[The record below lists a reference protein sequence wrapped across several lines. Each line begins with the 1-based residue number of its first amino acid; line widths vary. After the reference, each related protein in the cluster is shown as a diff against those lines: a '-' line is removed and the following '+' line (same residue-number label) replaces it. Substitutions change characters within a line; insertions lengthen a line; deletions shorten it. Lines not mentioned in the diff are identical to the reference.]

1 MKQKSIYIIFLLSN
15 FVLMAIAQCNPLE
28 GRVSL
33 MHERRAEPYPN
44 DRTIVTSRYV
54 SLQWPFA
61 FDDSPVEAGLD
72 GIEEDSSPKKLSPDK
87 VNYRI
92 RLSQDSTFSQNVI
105 KANTGWAFYN
115 PTETL
120 VNGKWYWQYAYVE
133 DGKDSWSD
141 LFSFTLDRKDG
152 FFNPP
157 TYSTFISKL
166 PTHHPRILIDKNKWA
181 DFIASNITAD
191 ERKWFVK
198 KADEILKESVLDLDK
213 DINLDKLKDLELEM
227 QKNAYITRES
237 RRIVDKEEANTDV
250 LIKSYL
256 LTKNKAYYE
265 AAIARVFAMIS
276 WQSSPHL
283 KGDFNASTILSVA
296 SLAYD
301 SFYDQ
306 LSKKQRKELL
316 EQIEVN
322 GEKIFQHFANHLEN
336 HIADNH
342 NWQMNLRIFSFAAY
356 AVYGDLPRANIWT
369 DYAYNV
375 WRARFPGL
383 NEDGGW
389 HNGDSYFHVNLRT
402 LIEVPYF
409 YSSITG
415 YDFFQDPWYIGS
427 ADYVFYTQPPFSKST
442 GNGSSHQKKMK
453 PMGTRVGYADALAKL
468 TNNGFLADY
477 VKTIEAKDTRIL
489 RQGFMAKPG
498 DLSWFRLQNK
508 DVLPTVKPL
517 AGLPFAHVFPQT
529 GIATIMSNLNDF
541 EANAMLSFRS
551 SPYGST
557 SHALANQNAF
567 NTFYGGESLFYSSG
581 HHVSFTDKHSIYS
594 HRSSRAHNTILI
606 DGMMQRI
613 GVEGYGW
620 IPRYYTGDRIAY
632 LVGDASN
639 AYGEVT
645 SELWKARAKVSDLEY
660 SPQNGW
666 DKNKLK
672 CFRRHIVSLEKGAL
686 LFIYDEL
693 EATEPV
699 TFDYL
704 LHTVTKPITVE
715 SMSDFLKVRATNS
728 KGVSEAYIL
737 ADEPLKYE
745 VTDQFF
751 EPAVSWL
758 RADANGKF
766 EKYAN
771 HWHFTAKTS
780 KKLNNKFVTIIDTRG
795 KEDKAIELILSAD
808 RQTMTIGDWKLEYK
822 LQGSERAYFKA
833 SNQKTKD
840 CVIYDG
846 ETKIWDNGKEVTLS
860 DEIPNLEI

>member
-1 MKQKSIYIIFLLSN
+1 MKSIFTTLVLLVSSL
-15 FVLMAIAQCNPLE
+15 VAVAQCNPLA

-33 MHERRAEPYPN
+33 MHEKRAEPYPN
-44 DRTIVTSRYV
+44 DKATVSHRYV

-61 FDDSPVEAGLD
+61 EDGAAVNAGLD
-72 GIEEDSSPKKLSPDK
+72 GIEEESTKKLSPDNI
-87 VNYRI
+87 NYRV
-92 RLSQDSTFSQNVI
+92 RLSQDASFAKNVI
-105 KANTGWAFYN
+105 KANTSWAFYN

-120 VNGKWYWQYAYVE
+120 QNGTWYWQYAYVK
-133 DGKDSWSD
+133 DGKDEWSAVY
-141 LFSFTLDRKDG
+141 SFTLDRQDG

-157 TYSTFISKL
+157 SFSTFVSKL
-166 PTHHPRILIDKNKWA
+166 PTYHPRILVDKNHW
-181 DFIASNITAD
+181 DEFIVGNKTAA
-191 ERKWFVK
+191 EKKWFTK
-198 KADEILKESVLDLDK
+198 KADEILKERILDLDR
-213 DINLDKLKDLELEM
+213 DITLDKLKDLKLEM
-227 QKNAYITRES
+227 QRNAYITRES

-250 LIKSYL
+250 LIKAYL
-256 LTKNKAYYE
+256 LTQNKAYFD

-283 KGDFNASTILSVA
+283 KGDFNAATILSVA

-316 EQIEVN
+316 KQIEIN
-322 GEKIFQHFANHLEN
+322 GENIFQHFANHLEN

-356 AVYGDLPRANIWT
+356 AVYGDLPRAKVWA

-415 YDFFQDPWYIGS
+415 YDFFQDPWYAGS

-453 PMGTRVGYADALAKL
+453 PMGVRVGYADALAKL

-477 VKTIEAKDTRIL
+477 VKVIEQKDDRIL

-498 DLSWFRLQNK
+498 DLSWFRLQSRQA
-508 DVLPTVKPL
+508 LPTVKPL
-517 AGLPFAHVFPQT
+517 SRLPFAHVFPQT
-529 GIATIMSNLNDF
+529 GIATIMSNLTDF
-541 EANAMLSFRS
+541 GANSMLSFRS

-557 SHALANQNAF
+557 SHALANQNAY

-594 HRSSRAHNTILI
+594 HRASRAHNTISV

-639 AYGEVT
+639 AYGKVI
-645 SELWKARAKVSDLEY
+645 SELWQARGKVSDLEY
-660 SPQNGW
+660 SPANGW
-666 DKNKLK
+666 DENKLK
-672 CFRRHIVSLEKGAL
+672 CFRRHVVALEKGAL

-699 TFDYL
+699 TWDYL
-704 LHTVTKPITVE
+704 LHTVTNPIEVE
-715 SMSDFLKVRATNS
+715 QAGSFLKVKATNS
-728 KGVSEAYIL
+728 KGLSEAYL
-737 ADEPLKYE
+737 LSDSPLKYE
-745 VTDQFF
+745 TTDQFF
-751 EPAVSWL
+751 QPAVSWL
-758 RADANGKF
+758 RADAKGNM
-766 EKYAN
+766 EKYEN
-771 HWHFTAKTS
+771 HWHFTAKTP
-780 KKLNNKFVTIIDTRG
+780 KKISNKFVTIIDTRG
-795 KEDKAIELILSAD
+795 KDAKAIELKLSAD
-808 RQTMTIGDWKLEYK
+808 KKSIVVGDWTLEYN
-822 LQGSERAYFKA
+822 LQGADKPYFKA
-833 SNQKTKD
+833 TNAKTND
-840 CVIYDG
+840 SVVYDG
-846 ETKIWDNGKEVTLS
+846 ATKILDNGKEVTLT
-860 DEIPNLEI
+860 DKVPDLEI

>member
-1 MKQKSIYIIFLLSN
+1 MKKFYIIFFLLLCSL
-15 FVLMAIAQCNPLE
+15 VAVGQCNPLE
-28 GRVSL
+28 GTMSL
-33 MHERRAEPYPN
+33 MHEKRAEPYPN
-44 DRTIVTSRYV
+44 DKAKVTNRYV

-61 FDDSPVEAGLD
+61 PDDSAVDAGLD
-72 GIEEDSSPKKLSPDK
+72 GIEEEKKEKLSPDN

-92 RLSQDSTFSQNVI
+92 RLSQDPTFSKEVT
-105 KANTGWAFYN
+105 KANTSWAFYN
-115 PTETL
+115 PAETL
-120 VNGKWYWQYAYVE
+120 KNGEWYWQYAYVK
-133 DGKDSWSD
+133 DGKDTWSAVY
-141 LFSFTLDRKDG
+141 SFTLERGEG

-157 TYSTFISKL
+157 SFSNFIAKL
-166 PTHHPRILIDKNKWA
+166 PNHHPRMLVDKNSWSE
-181 DFIASNITAD
+181 FITRNSNAK
-191 ERKWFVK
+191 EKKWFIK
-198 KADEILKESVLDLDK
+198 KANEILHEAILDLDK
-213 DINLDKLKDLELEM
+213 DINLEKLNDLKLEM

-256 LTKNKAYYE
+256 LTKNKAYLE
-265 AAIARVFAMIS
+265 AAVARVFAMIS
-276 WQSSPHL
+276 WQSSPNL
-283 KGDFNASTILSVA
+283 KGDFNAATILSVS
-296 SLAYD
+296 SLIYD
-301 SFYDQ
+301 SFYDE
-306 LSKKQRKELL
+306 LSKTQRKQLL
-316 EQIEVN
+316 EQIEIN

-342 NWQMNLRIFSFAAY
+342 NWQMNLRIFSFATY
-356 AVYGDLPRANIWT
+356 AVYGDLPRASKWA

-402 LIEVPYF
+402 LIEMPYF
-409 YSSITG
+409 YSTITG
-415 YDFFQDPWYIGS
+415 YDFFKDPWYIGS
-427 ADYVFYTQPPFSKST
+427 ADYVMYTQPPFSKST

-477 VKTIEAKDTRIL
+477 VTTIESKDAKIF

-498 DLSWFRLQNK
+498 DLSWFRLQYRK
-508 DVLPTVKPL
+508 ELPAAKSMDEM
-517 AGLPFAHVFPQT
+517 PFAHIFPQT
-529 GIATIMSNLNDF
+529 GIATIMSNWTNF
-541 EANAMLSFRS
+541 QANSMLSFRS

-594 HRSSRAHNTILI
+594 HRASRAHNTILVN
-606 DGMMQRI
+606 GMGQRI

-620 IPRYYTGDRIAY
+620 IPRYYAGDRIAY

-639 AYGEVT
+639 AYGNVT
-645 SELWKARAKVSDLEY
+645 SELWQARAKVSDLDY
-660 SPQNGW
+660 SPANGW

-699 TFDYL
+699 TWDYL
-704 LHTVTKPITVE
+704 LHSVNKPMEVE
-715 SMSDFLKVRATNS
+715 QTSDYLKIKATNA
-728 KGVSEAYIL
+728 KGLSEAYLL

-745 VTDQFF
+745 TTDQFF

-758 RADANGKF
+758 RADANGNF
-766 EKYAN
+766 EKYED
-771 HWHFTAKTS
+771 HWHFTAKTA
-780 KKLNNKFVTIIDTRG
+780 KMVNNKFITIIDTRG
-795 KEDKAIELILSAD
+795 KDDKAIDLKLSAD
-808 RQTMTIGDWKLEYK
+808 KQTMTIGNWTLEYNLK
-822 LQGSERAYFKA
+822 GADKAYFKA
-833 SNQKTKD
+833 INSKTND
-840 CVIYDG
+840 SVVYDG
-846 ETKIWDNGKEVTLS
+846 ATVIKDNGKELTLT
-860 DEIPNLEI
+860 DEVPNLEI